1 MHVSEKSRQCGSYP
15 ETGLWEVKGCSGRM
29 VGNSEAIHG
38 SYLLL
43 AEAKGSPNL
52 AIADGFTPTSD
63 NGKESKTGRPSCPD
77 GVLSLASNWQGVSV
91 AQFPKV
97 QLRGLSAHLRCAI
110 AVEWPV
116 NRPWSLSTAT

>member
-15 ETGLWEVKGCSGRM
+15 ETGLWEVKGCSGRI

-43 AEAKGSPNL
+43 AEAKRSPNL
-52 AIADGFTPTSD
+52 PIADGFTPTSD

-77 GVLSLASNWQGVSV
+77 GVLSLASNWRGASV
-91 AQFPKV
+91 AQFPQM
-97 QLRGLSAHLRCAI
+97 QLPGLPAHLRGRTPSPC
-110 AVEWPV
+110 PV
-116 NRPWSLSTAT
+116 NLPQSRS